1 MRLRKALSFLVLL
14 IYAFCAGLVLFRP
27 AADSLSVL
35 RNGYGTAR
43 YEAVGVGESGEVAAA
58 GRDGDKLRLTFGT
71 LAGERTEGWSAQLP
85 PNAARGAL
93 ARLYPVGEN
102 TVFLA
107 V

>member
-1 MRLRKALSFLVLL
+1 MSHLLWVLESHWCLVEEQQAGLQSGQEGYITMRLRKALSFLVLL

-58 GRDGDKLRLTFGT
+58 GRDVLGT
-71 LAGERTEGWSAQLP
+71 A
-85 PNAARGAL
+85 
-93 ARLYPVGEN
+93 
-102 TVFLA
+102 
-107 V
+107 